1 MPRPAIAVA
10 MGCLLFA
17 LAACSRGTEPV
28 AASRFVEP
36 DRLFDKLAANVRSHP
51 QFEVIADIDHARLAE
66 AAGMPMPPSH
76 VLIFSD
82 PELEAAMLQLNPLA
96 ALDLPLRVL
105 AFENQTSGKAAVIA
119 NNYDFLERR
128 YGLPA
133 NAAIR
138 SRYETAIAMA
148 TAGIPADSISRFTS
162 DSIQD
167 PGVVMLDS
175 PYDFATTEQKI
186 LMAIDAQSDTVHF
199 GKIDF
204 AARSRA
210 HGVELAPTLLILFGA
225 PGPGGR
231 AMARADPGT
240 RRFLSKA
247 PGLAGSEWHGTRD
260 LQRPGCPCGAA
271 TGIRRHSTA
280 CNQSQVKT
288 YFFRCPRAVTGHGTL
303 AGSRNATSRHT
314 QTAGLSAKSKESA
327 LTRSDPSGLLVPG

>member
-210 HGVELAPTLLILFGA
+210 HGIELAPTLLILFGA

-231 AMARADPGT
+231 AMAH
-240 RRFLSKA
+240 A
-247 PGLAGSEWHGTRD
+247 PTLGLDAFCQKLLIW
-260 LQRPGCPCGAA
+260 Q
-271 TGIRRHSTA
+271 
-280 CNQSQVKT
+280 
-288 YFFRCPRAVTGHGTL
+288 
-303 AGSRNATSRHT
+303 
-314 QTAGLSAKSKESA
+314 
-327 LTRSDPSGLLVPG
+327 DPSGTVRVTFNDLVALAERQQASGGIPLRVINRRLKHTFSAALEP

>member
-1 MPRPAIAVA
+1 MQRSVIAVA
-10 MGCLLFA
+10 MGCLLFV

-66 AAGMPMPPSH
+66 AAGMAMPPSH

-82 PELEAAMLQLNPLA
+82 PELEATMLQLNPLA

-162 DSIQD
+162 DSMQGS
-167 PGVVMLDS
+167 GVVMLDS

-204 AARSRA
+204 AARSGA
-210 HGVELAPTLLILFGA
+210 HGIELAPTLLILFGA

-231 AMARADPGT
+231 AMAH
-240 RRFLSKA
+240 A
-247 PGLAGSEWHGTRD
+247 PTLGLDAFCQKLLIW
-260 LQRPGCPCGAA
+260 Q
-271 TGIRRHSTA
+271 
-280 CNQSQVKT
+280 
-288 YFFRCPRAVTGHGTL
+288 
-303 AGSRNATSRHT
+303 
-314 QTAGLSAKSKESA
+314 
-327 LTRSDPSGLLVPG
+327 DPSGTVRVTFNDLMALAERQQASGGIPLRVINRRLKHTFSAALEP